1 MKKNNMDSKRIVMS
15 PYQIFSFHSHI
26 RLPWNMGKLV
36 RTELTTLEPTL
47 AHGFVTWNGTYPLK
61 T

>member
-1 MKKNNMDSKRIVMS
+1 MS